1 MEGES
6 MFEDVDDVKKSPS
19 NKKKNEVEPLST
31 GDPFT
36 GDPFTDKS
44 RFTNRELSWLDF
56 NSRVLEL
63 AEDPAVP
70 LLERLRFCSIYASNL
85 DEFFMVRVAGL
96 KDQVA
101 AGVTKPAFD
110 GLSPVAQLS
119 QIRGM
124 VGQQAHQLERVLID
138 RLQVALADEEV
149 EILDWAELDEEDQK
163 AASVEFEQ
171 RIFPVLTPLAVDPG
185 HPFPYISNLSL
196 NLAVQVVD
204 PTSSRRRFARLKVP
218 DTLPRFMTLP
228 SGRHVPLEQVIAAH
242 LHTLFP
248 GMEVAGAW
256 PFRVTRNAD
265 LTLNDE
271 DADDLLEAVEIEL
284 RRRRFGR
291 AIRLEIDHTMSA
303 DTLQLLVRELDL
315 DPDDVYTYRGLLD
328 CTGFGPIIDLDK
340 PGLRYPPYVGLTP
353 GRLRDLD
360 GADDM
365 FERLREGDIVLHH
378 PYDSFNSS
386 VSEFIRLAARD
397 PKVLAI
403 KLTLYRTSGDSPIL
417 ESLIRAAE
425 LGKQVAVLVE
435 VKARFDE
442 RANIQWARR
451 LEQAGVHVAYGL
463 VGLKIHTKTTL
474 VIRAEPEGLRRYCH
488 IGTGNY
494 NPRTARVYEDIG
506 LLTADPLLG
515 DDLTQLFNFL
525 TGYGRNVHYQN
536 LLVAPQGLRGEL
548 EELIRG
554 EINAPNGSGRIIMK
568 MNSLVDPNLID
579 LLYEASEAGVPI
591 DLIVRGTCSLRPGVA
606 GLSENIKVRSIV
618 GRYLEHSRIYYFA
631 NADGL
636 GEPGYYIGSADLMQ
650 RNLDRR
656 VEALVRLRD
665 PAIQQRVQEII
676 EGNLAD
682 DSSSWELGSDG
693 EYKRLVT
700 GTFHLHEESQRAAT
714 ERIEDDPLRPE
725 RWANRL
731 GSSDLLD

>member
-1 MEGES
+1 
-6 MFEDVDDVKKSPS
+6 MFEDVDDVKKSS
-19 NKKKNEVEPLST
+19 SSQRQNEVDLQSADDLLS
-31 GDPFT
+31 DR
-36 GDPFTDKS
+36 S

-110 GLSPVAQLS
+110 GLSPIAQLS

-138 RLQVALADEEV
+138 RLQVALADAGV
-149 EILDWAELDEEDQK
+149 EILDWVELDEEDQK

-218 DTLPRFMTLP
+218 DILPRFMTLP

-242 LHTLFP
+242 LQTLFP

-315 DPDDVYTYRGLLD
+315 DPEDVYTYRGLLD

-340 PGLRYPPYVGLTP
+340 PALRYPPYVGLTP

-525 TGYGRNVHYQN
+525 TGYGRNVDYQN

-554 EINAPNGSGRIIMK
+554 EINAPAGLGRIIMK

-579 LLYEASEAGVPI
+579 LLYEASRAGVPI

-631 NADGL
+631 NADGP

-656 VEALVRLRD
+656 VEAVVRLRD

-682 DSSSWELGSDG
+682 DSSSWELGPDG
-693 EYKRLVT
+693 HYQRLVAD
-700 GTFHLHEESQRAAT
+700 TFHLHEESQRAAI

-725 RWANRL
+725 RWASRL